1 MLSHHFSVMSEQQFQ
16 SLPNTT
22 NAVESHNRLSKADQ
36 PEMLKIAMLT
46 TYKIDMSMTLEH
58 MANREGMATNYGD
71 STKWKRR
78 KLEIEES
85 DKDKRTTDKRKH
97 FEPDVNISTVIFKCL
112 SCSKGMD

>member
-36 PEMLKIAMLT
+36 PEILKIAMLT

-58 MANREGMATNYGD
+58 MVNRKGMATNYGD
-71 STKWKRR
+71 STKRKRR
-78 KLEIEES
+78 KLEIDES
-85 DKDKRTTDKRKH
+85 DKGPPDKMKH
-97 FEPDVNISTVIFKCL
+97 FEPGVNISTVIFKCL
-112 SCSKGMD
+112 SCSNGMN